1 MKKGKVFVK
10 RKKSSPLQKR
20 LYMLAL
26 VCLVPLIIMITY
38 LLFLINRFSYRYDDV
53 ADNLTVAN
61 TYNMKFKEKMD
72 YTMYIIVVNRGRA
85 EGMVGTE
92 QPHEMIKAAHK
103 DFEYLYGLAD
113 FEYAKSQLNGILKCL
128 NTLEDRVVEIEADA
142 MISGAYDKNM
152 ERLDLNIRVLTDLI
166 QERIQE
172 YIYYET
178 TQLEILREGIRTDIS
193 LALRTSIFVF
203 AAILLGVVMFSR
215 RIMQSITVPIRKL
228 SEVTKQAGRGDF
240 AVRVQEDS
248 DDELAVLN
256 ANFNR
261 MVERIGQ
268 LVEHIRIEQITLRQ
282 TELKVLQAQI
292 NPHFLYNTLD
302 SIIWLAEAGK
312 KEEVVQM
319 VSALSDFFR
328 TTLSKGKDY
337 ITLKEEEKHIRSYL
351 QIQQFRYRDILE
363 YEIDIQEELYPYSI
377 LKLTLQPLVE
387 NALYHGIK
395 NKRGIGHIQVVARE
409 EKENIVFCVHDNG
422 IGMKPEQLAH
432 VEELL
437 ERDLLKEGE
446 PSGFGLF
453 NVNQRLQLNYG
464 SEYGLKI
471 NSIYGEGTTVTA
483 IIPK

>member
-113 FEYAKSQLNGILKCL
+113 SEYAKSQLNGILKCL

-152 ERLDLNIRVLTDLI
+152 KRLDLNIRVLTDLI

-193 LALRTSIFVF
+193 LELRTSIFVF

>member
-113 FEYAKSQLNGILKCL
+113 SEYAKSQLNGILKCL

-152 ERLDLNIRVLTDLI
+152 KRLDLNIRVLTNLI

-203 AAILLGVVMFSR
+203 AAILLGYYAM
-215 RIMQSITVPIRKL
+215 P
-228 SEVTKQAGRGDF
+228 
-240 AVRVQEDS
+240 
-248 DDELAVLN
+248 
-256 ANFNR
+256 
-261 MVERIGQ
+261 
-268 LVEHIRIEQITLRQ
+268 
-282 TELKVLQAQI
+282 
-292 NPHFLYNTLD
+292 P
-302 SIIWLAEAGK
+302 
-312 KEEVVQM
+312 
-319 VSALSDFFR
+319 R
-328 TTLSKGKDY
+328 TNL
-337 ITLKEEEKHIRSYL
+337 
-351 QIQQFRYRDILE
+351 
-363 YEIDIQEELYPYSI
+363 
-377 LKLTLQPLVE
+377 
-387 NALYHGIK
+387 
-395 NKRGIGHIQVVARE
+395 
-409 EKENIVFCVHDNG
+409 C
-422 IGMKPEQLAH
+422 
-432 VEELL
+432 
-437 ERDLLKEGE
+437 
-446 PSGFGLF
+446 
-453 NVNQRLQLNYG
+453 
-464 SEYGLKI
+464 
-471 NSIYGEGTTVTA
+471 
-483 IIPK
+483 